1 MIYIERLSK
10 SFDRQTLW
18 SDLDLTIPSGQM
30 TAFVGPSGAGKST
43 LLNCI
48 GLLESVDTGRI
59 VYKEKDL
66 TRLSTSGRRRF
77 RRDTLGYLF
86 QNYALVENATVEANL
101 NIAQNAGYRLTLR
114 RRIDYR
120 EVLEHVGLAGR
131 SKEKVHHLSGGEQQR
146 VALARL
152 MVKRPAIVL
161 ADEPTGALDEA
172 NTRMVINV
180 LREMSDQGCAV
191 VIATHDDRVRDSCDE
206 TFSVD
211 TREMSSVF
219 TVGS

>member
-1 MIYIERLSK
+1 MIYIERISK
-10 SFDRQTLW
+10 SFGRRTLW

-30 TAFVGPSGAGKST
+30 TAFVGPSGSGKST

-48 GLLESVDTGRI
+48 GLPETVDTGRI
-59 VYKEKDL
+59 VFKEKDL
-66 TRLSTSGRRRF
+66 TRLSASGRRRF
-77 RRDTLGYLF
+77 RRDNLGYLF
-86 QNYALVENATVEANL
+86 QNYALVENATVAANL
-101 NIAQNAGYRLTLR
+101 DITKNAGSRLALR

-152 MVKRPAIVL
+152 TVKRPAIVL

-180 LREMSDQGCAV
+180 LREMSNQGCAV

-211 TREMSSVF
+211 TREMSSAPAF
-219 TVGS
+219 D